1 MTDLQKR
8 LTRLR
13 FTTASESR
21 ERGKYRKITV
31 EAHPD
36 FMVLRLAGLRT
47 PFTLT
52 WDSAYSL
59 AVKQSVAAERAEKA
73 KAKKAEAEKKEPK

>member
-1 MTDLQKR
+1 MTSLEKR
-8 LTRLR
+8 ITKLK

-36 FMVLRLAGLRT
+36 FMVLRLSGLRT

-52 WDSAYSL
+52 WDAAYSL

-73 KAKKAEAEKKEPK
+73 KAKKEGRSK